1 MTRTAQPG
9 VWQTGMRQ
17 AAAVLDYSTAFICGF
32 IGAASIYF
40 GLIDGHWV
48 YILGIWYAI
57 AAVFQFLAASAAR
70 HRRNWRRALAGAL
83 WATFTVP
90 PLGLISL
97 ILTLLSRRAFA

>member
-1 MTRTAQPG
+1 MARTAQPSA
-9 VWQTGMRQ
+9 WQTGMRW
-17 AAAVLDYSTAFICGF
+17 AVAVLDYSTAFICGI
-32 IGAASIYF
+32 IGAAGIYF
-40 GLIDGHWV
+40 GLIDGHWI
-48 YILGIWYAI
+48 YIPGIWYAI

-70 HRRNWRRALAGAL
+70 HRRNWRWALAGAV